1 MADRAEMFQRARAMR
16 HEPTEAEQVM
26 WRLLRS
32 RRFEGLKFR
41 RQVPIG
47 RYIADFVC
55 LSPRLI
61 IECDGGQHADNA
73 YDAARDAWFE
83 VQGFRVMRFWND
95 AVVSET
101 DGVAE
106 MLLIG
111 LGRR

>member
-16 HEPTEAEQVM
+16 REPTEAERVM

-32 RRFEGLKFR
+32 RQFEGLKFR

-47 RYIADFVC
+47 CYIADFVC

-61 IECDGGQHADNA
+61 IECDGGQHADSA
-73 YDAARDAWFE
+73 YDAERNAWFE
-83 VQGFRVMRFWND
+83 AQGFRVLRFWND

-101 DGVAE
+101 DGVVE
-106 MLLIG
+106 MLLAA